1 MKEQSYLNRLSI
13 ILCVQKGGTVKSQRM
28 TLRSNPSTKIPQKT
42 GKSEI
47 RKNDAPT
54 ISRFLVVL

>member
-13 ILCVQKGGTVKSQRM
+13 ILRVQKVGIVKSQMM
-28 TLRSNPSTKIPQKT
+28 TLRSKPPTKIPQKT